1 MELIGRDGKNVWERE
16 RDNERERGERAI
28 TKERGAREGESERER
43 GRESDRGRERE
54 RESVCAVGLCCF
66 EGSTLTAANYC
77 CSMLPRGHCLPFCAI
92 KRETSTHK

>member
-43 GRESDRGRERE
+43 GRESNIERE
-54 RESVCAVGLCCF
+54 CVCCW
-66 EGSTLTAANYC
+66 
-77 CSMLPRGHCLPFCAI
+77 SMLF
-92 KRETSTHK
+92 